1 MNQQESLSEIERKA
15 YRSTF
20 DDGLLEI
27 TVGLMAL
34 LLAWIPVFDS
44 IGIPRVVGYLFLVIP
59 MAIPLVGKRVITNPR
74 LGIVEFRSKRKSRRL
89 GKLLL
94 LAVVVNFMLPVVLL
108 VVVRGQYG
116 GPTWPIVALIAAPL
130 VAIAAY
136 SLDYPR
142 AFIYVAVMAF
152 AVAEAEFLLPL
163 VGSPLNSLLSFG
175 LIGAA
180 LLLAGLALLTR
191 FVHKYPKPP
200 AEAHHVG

>member
-1 MNQQESLSEIERKA
+1 MDNRESLGDIERRA

-20 DDGLLEI
+20 DDGFLEI

-44 IGIPRVVGYLFLVIP
+44 IGIPRLIGYLFLVIP
-59 MAIPLVGKRVITNPR
+59 MVIPAVGKRLVTNPR
-74 LGIVEFRSKRKSRRL
+74 LGIVEFRSKRRSRRL

-108 VVVRGQYG
+108 VVVRGHYSG
-116 GPTWPIVALIAAPL
+116 ATWPIIALIAAPL

-136 SLDYPR
+136 SLEYPR
-142 AFIYVAVMAF
+142 AVVYVAVLVF

-163 VGSPLNSLLSFG
+163 VGSPLNSLMSFG

-180 LLLAGLALLTR
+180 LLLAGVILLAR
-191 FVHKYPKPP
+191 FLRKYPRPP
-200 AEAHHVG
+200 MEAHHVG